1 MSPGGASGLASVL
14 GIAKGFGP
22 YAAVLVLG
30 IWVGS
35 DYSNITKSLAE
46 KADRAVVESM
56 ASDIR
61 VIRTLVCKDHPGD
74 SMCAVVTVSR
84 Q

>member
-1 MSPGGASGLASVL
+1 MSPGGATALSLVGVARS
-14 GIAKGFGP
+14 FGP
-22 YAAVLVLG
+22 YAAVLAVG
-30 IWVGS
+30 IWVGT
-35 DYSNITKSLAE
+35 DHNDLQRDLAN
-46 KADRAVVESM
+46 KADRAVVERM